1 MLNLNNA
8 PVSEAPQMERTLI
21 PAGTVCRAVIVVKL
35 GDMELPEFGSGHWF
49 KASQS
54 SKAKWMELE
63 FTVVGGEHDR
73 RKFWDRIFVDGDKM
87 GQSGIPLAKE
97 IGLQTLRQIIESA
110 NNIDPSDMSPQAQQ
124 RRNISGVMD
133 LNGMEICAKVGIKK
147 GTNGYSDSNKLTA
160 AITPNQKD
168 FIPSGQAPVMQ
179 TPAAAAQAP
188 TQQPSQATGGAVP
201 SWANR

>member
-8 PVSEAPQMERTLI
+8 PVSDAPQMERTLI
-21 PAGTVCRAVIVVKL
+21 PAGTVCRAVIVVKM
-35 GDMELPEFGSGHWF
+35 GDIELQEFGAGQWF
-49 KASQS
+49 KQSQS

-63 FTVVGGEHDR
+63 FTIVGGEHDR

-87 GQSGIPLAKE
+87 GESGIPQAKE
-97 IGLQTLRQIIESA
+97 IGLQTLRKIIESA
-110 NNIDPSDMSPQAQQ
+110 NNLDPSDMSPEAQQ

-147 GTNGYSDSNKLTA
+147 GNNGYSDSNKLTA
-160 AITPNQKD
+160 ALTPNQKD

-188 TQQPSQATGGAVP
+188 TPQPQATGAAP